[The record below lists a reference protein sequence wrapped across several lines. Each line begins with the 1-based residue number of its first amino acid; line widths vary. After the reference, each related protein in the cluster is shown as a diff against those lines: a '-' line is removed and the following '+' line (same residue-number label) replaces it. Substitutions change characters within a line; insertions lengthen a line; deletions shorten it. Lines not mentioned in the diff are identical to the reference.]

1 MRHRIADYKLNRT
14 SNQRR
19 ALLHSLLMGLVLH
32 RQITTTPA
40 KAKMVRRVMER
51 LVTQAKSN
59 TLGARRLIQKMLA
72 DRMAVNILVDE
83 IAPALNDRSSGYVTV
98 SGETRRRGDNVLMT
112 TVTFASETARTVK
125 ARPERK
131 TTKPVQAEVVR
142 STKTAAAPK
151 KK

>member
-1 MRHRIADYKLNRT
+1 
-14 SNQRR
+14 
-19 ALLHSLLMGLVLH
+19 
-32 RQITTTPA
+32 
-40 KAKMVRRVMER
+40 
-51 LVTQAKSN
+51 
-59 TLGARRLIQKMLA
+59 MLA